1 MFGSR
6 LLSIFAVFIACVYY
20 GKDFQS
26 LGRHTW
32 RCKKKLNNTSEPNE
46 TEKKALQL
54 DSEPVSGCNI
64 VKCVCGKECKG
75 MKGLKMHQ
83 RRCRVMDNTESCQ
96 PPQFEYSNIDPRKV
110 DIERKQ
116 EEIAVES
123 LNIIALKPGMKL
135 PKSNEQWIGAHAY
148 FCSIFSHIK
157 LQPESL
163 D

>member
-1 MFGSR
+1 MAFRCLCTQLSFHSTLLTSLLIFGVVFAVLYLYWIQGLCFNMFGSR

-46 TEKKALQL
+46 PENTAVQL

-64 VKCVCGKECKG
+64 VKFICGKECEG

-83 RRCRVMDNTESCQ
+83 
-96 PPQFEYSNIDPRKV
+96 
-110 DIERKQ
+110 
-116 EEIAVES
+116 
-123 LNIIALKPGMKL
+123 
-135 PKSNEQWIGAHAY
+135 W
-148 FCSIFSHIK
+148 
-157 LQPESL
+157 
-163 D
+163 